1 MNVQTDIQKAGL
13 EELYSDSPLLR
24 VMFIE
29 IILLVTNKTL
39 LLTSKIHHLV
49 VGASFC
55 LLLWQADPLQLAPPG
70 KHIQRYKHRKESST
84 AVSRDRK
91 SHT

>member
-1 MNVQTDIQKAGL
+1 MNIQTDIQKAGL

-29 IILLVTNKTL
+29 IVLLVTNKTL

-49 VGASFC
+49 VGAHFC
-55 LLLWQADPLQLAPPG
+55 LLLW
-70 KHIQRYKHRKESST
+70 
-84 AVSRDRK
+84 
-91 SHT
+91 